1 MVPLFLVVLIDLIGF
16 GIIIP
21 LLPFYAEHFRAEPDT
36 VALLMA
42 TYSFTQFLSAP
53 LWGGLSDRIG
63 RRPVLLMS
71 LAGAA
76 LSYVWLGMAESLWM
90 LFAARALGG
99 AMAGNIA
106 AAFAYV
112 ADVTPREQR
121 AKGMG
126 LIGAA
131 FGLGFILGPAIGG
144 ILAGPDPASAN
155 YRLPALAAAGLSI
168 TALVAAV
175 FFLRE
180 SLAPEA
186 RTGASAHAVRR
197 YWASVSEVVRN
208 RALNVP
214 LLLTFL
220 ATFAFA
226 GMEAT
231 FAMWSERQ
239 LGWGPEQ
246 NGYLFAFIGV
256 LSAIVQGTLIG
267 PLARRFG
274 EGAMIAHGAGALALG
289 SLAVPLCTSLVPLLG
304 AMTLLTYGFSVITPS
319 LTSLISLHADQGS
332 QGTVLGA
339 TRAASTF
346 ARVVGPA
353 WAGFLF
359 AGPGRHS
366 PFFGAAAV
374 MGIVTVIS
382 PRLLRPKPPV
392 GP

>member
-1 MVPLFLVVLIDLIGF
+1 MVALFLVVLIDLIGF

-21 LLPFYAEHFRAEPDT
+21 LLPFYGEHFHAEPDT

-42 TYSFTQFLSAP
+42 SYSFTQFLSAP

-71 LAGAA
+71 LAGATV
-76 LSYVWLGMAESLWM
+76 SYIWLGMADSLWM
-90 LFAARALGG
+90 LFAARSLGG

-112 ADVTPREQR
+112 ADVTPPEGR

-131 FGLGFILGPAIGG
+131 FGLGFMSGPAIGG

-155 YRLPALAAAGLSI
+155 FHLPAFAAAGLSI
-168 TALVAAV
+168 AALLAAV

-186 RTGASAHAVRR
+186 RTGASAHAIRG
-197 YWASVSEVVRN
+197 YWDNVSEVLRN
-208 RALNVP
+208 RALNVAI
-214 LLLTFL
+214 LLTFL
-220 ATFAFA
+220 ATFTFA

-239 LGWGPEQ
+239 LGWGPQQ
-246 NGYLFAFIGV
+246 NGYLFAFIGA
-256 LSAIVQGTLIG
+256 LSALIQGTLIG
-267 PLARRFG
+267 PLTRRFG
-274 EGAMIAHGAGALALG
+274 EGAMIVQGAVALALG
-289 SLAVPLCTSLVPLLG
+289 SLAIPLCTSLFPLLA
-304 AMTLLTYGFSVITPS
+304 AMTVLAYGFSVITPS
-319 LTSLISLHADQGS
+319 LNSLISFRADQGS
-332 QGTVLGA
+332 QGAVFGA

-346 ARVVGPA
+346 ARAVGPA

-359 AGPGRHS
+359 AGLGRHW
-366 PFFGAAAV
+366 PFVGGAVV
-374 MGIVTVIS
+374 MGFVTVIS
-382 PRLLRPKPPV
+382 LRLLRPKPRA

>member
-1 MVPLFLVVLIDLIGF
+1 MVALFLVVLIDLIGF

-42 TYSFTQFLSAP
+42 SYSFTQFLSAP
-53 LWGGLSDRIG
+53 LWGALSDRIG
-63 RRPVLLMS
+63 RRPVLLIS

-76 LSYVWLGMAESLWM
+76 ASYVWLGMAESLWM

-112 ADVTPREQR
+112 ADVTPPEGR

-131 FGLGFILGPAIGG
+131 FGLGFIFGPALGG
-144 ILAGPDPASAN
+144 ILAGPDPTNAN
-155 YRLPALAAAGLSI
+155 YHLPAFVAAGLSVS
-168 TALVAAV
+168 ALLAAV

-180 SLAPEA
+180 SLAPAA
-186 RTGASAHAVRR
+186 RIGASTHVIRR
-197 YWASVSEVVRN
+197 YWASIGEVVRD
-208 RALNVP
+208 RSLNVP
-214 LLLTFL
+214 VLLTFL
-220 ATFAFA
+220 ATFVFA

-239 LGWGPEQ
+239 LGWGPQQ

-274 EGAMIAHGAGALALG
+274 EGPMIAHGAAALALG
-289 SLAVPLCTSLVPLLG
+289 SLAVPLCTSLFPLLA
-304 AMTLLTYGFSVITPS
+304 AMAVLAYGFSVITPS
-319 LTSLISLHADQGS
+319 LNSLISLRTAQGS
-332 QGTVLGA
+332 QGAVLGA
-339 TRAASTF
+339 TRSASTF

-359 AGPGRHS
+359 AGLGRHW
-366 PFFGAAAV
+366 PFVGGAMV
-374 MGIVTVIS
+374 MVFVTVIS
-382 PRLLRPKPPV
+382 LRLLRPKAPA